1 MRLMMTMVVMRSM
14 MTGMLMKIMI
24 IALMPASF
32 IPKYVMPTYMWWGF
46 HPSGNIKP
54 NVFVLLYGTRGTC
67 VVSWFVVMYNKL
79 IPWPTVAIMPKHT
92 PGSSCANKAIIN
104 GSCGVFLL
112 TYLQN
117 LWEIFLLDIF
127 LLKSWESLHYW
138 LDYRMNIWGWRNK
151 VVNYIWK

>member
-1 MRLMMTMVVMRSM
+1 MRLMMTMVVIRSM
-14 MTGMLMKIMI
+14 MMMGMLMKIMI

-32 IPKYVMPTYMWWGF
+32 IPKYVMPTYMWWGL
-46 HPSGNIKP
+46 HPSGNIKH

-104 GSCGVFLL
+104 GSCGVFLPYFFTEL
-112 TYLQN
+112 MGNIFVRYLSTKVLEVFTLLARLQN
-117 LWEIFLLDIF
+117 EYMRVA
-127 LLKSWESLHYW
+127 K
-138 LDYRMNIWGWRNK
+138 
-151 VVNYIWK
+151 